1 MTPAEAQAKLQ
12 RMTDYATAPALTA
25 DDIADC
31 LAMSAIVDSSGLV
44 PTDASWTPTYDL
56 NRGAAEGW
64 RRKASRAAVLFNFST
79 DGQSFERSQIATACE
94 RIAKEYA
101 KKIVG
106 SVPVTGTLA
115 RSDD

>member
-1 MTPAEAQAKLQ
+1 MDAVEAQARLQ
-12 RMTDYATAPALTA
+12 RMTDYSTAPALTA

-31 LAMSAIVDSSGLV
+31 LEMSALVDSSGLA

-64 RRKASRAAVLFNFST
+64 RRKASRAAVLFDFAT
-79 DGQSFERSQIATACE
+79 DGQSFDRSQIAAACE
-94 RIAKEYA
+94 RMAKEYT

-106 SVPVTGTLA
+106 SVPITGTLA